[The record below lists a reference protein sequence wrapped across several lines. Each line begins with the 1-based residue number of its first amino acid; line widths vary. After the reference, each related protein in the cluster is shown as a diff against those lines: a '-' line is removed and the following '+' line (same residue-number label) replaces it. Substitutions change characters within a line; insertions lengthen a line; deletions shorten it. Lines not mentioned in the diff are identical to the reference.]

1 MVGSLKVVSDRPVF
15 IYPNEYKVLT
25 RQPTVVKEHY
35 PSAVSATFIEM
46 AMLPDFNNET
56 GGVVLYSGGEA
67 IDSLFYTTDM
77 QSPLL
82 INNRG
87 VSLERRHFS
96 LPTNAPENFHSAS
109 VAAGGATP
117 GHQNSQSAG
126 AGGEIGRDTSELQS
140 LMRISYAVF

>member
-56 GGVVLYSGGEA
+56 GGVVIYSGGEA
-67 IDSLFYTTDM
+67 IDSLFYTPDM
-77 QSPLL
+77 QSPFMN
-82 INNRG
+82 NNRG
-87 VSLERRHFS
+87 VSLVRRHLL
-96 LPTNAPENFHSAS
+96 LPIAAPEYF
-109 VAAGGATP
+109 T
-117 GHQNSQSAG
+117 
-126 AGGEIGRDTSELQS
+126 
-140 LMRISYAVF
+140 